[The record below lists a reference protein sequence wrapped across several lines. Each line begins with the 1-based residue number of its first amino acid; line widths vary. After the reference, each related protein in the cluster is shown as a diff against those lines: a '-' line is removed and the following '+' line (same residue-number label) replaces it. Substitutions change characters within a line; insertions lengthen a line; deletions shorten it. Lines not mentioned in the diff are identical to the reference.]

1 MYSDMGIQNRRKLVS
16 AANHIMNN
24 DPCRMWMYG
33 VWKFLYMLHAKG
45 WMVISIQITIE
56 GEDVA
61 IWYFSR
67 SHSVMS
73 KSFDFAKVFMLG
85 PIYAPHD

>member
-1 MYSDMGIQNRRKLVS
+1 VVS
-16 AANHIMNN
+16 LRAE
-24 DPCRMWMYG
+24 
-33 VWKFLYMLHAKG
+33 G
-45 WMVISIQITIE
+45 WMIISIQITIE

-73 KSFDFAKVFMLG
+73 KSFDFTKVSMLG